1 MSSALP
7 NPALEVV
14 TAAALLEQSLPL
26 AEPCLITQVQDRAI
40 AQGVGAYLES
50 SHPRDTILTVIDG
63 AGQAQ
68 QISLEN
74 FQLSLDVNY
83 PCQIYLATPRR
94 PTLAALQELIDV
106 VAHLRDP
113 VQGCPWDLAQT
124 PDSLTPYVIEEA
136 YEVVDAIRQNNPQAI
151 AEELGDLLLQVILQ
165 SQLAQ
170 ETEQFTLEDVATGIT
185 NKLIRRHPH
194 VFADGKADTPEAVR
208 EQWDAIKAAEQGENE
223 TSNTLLSKKLG
234 RYARTL
240 PPLMAGL
247 KIGEKASASGLDWP
261 NISGAW
267 EKFYEE
273 LAEFQEALLQGD
285 IEQQQAELGDLLFT
299 VINLARWCHLHPV
312 MALQDSYAR
321 FIRRLEVIEGAIAQP
336 LEQYSLEELEDLWQQ
351 AKAQLRQTDP
361 NA

>member
-1 MSSALP
+1 M
-7 NPALEVV
+7 
-14 TAAALLEQSLPL
+14 
-26 AEPCLITQVQDRAI
+26 
-40 AQGVGAYLES
+40 
-50 SHPRDTILTVIDG
+50 
-63 AGQAQ
+63 
-68 QISLEN
+68 
-74 FQLSLDVNY
+74 
-83 PCQIYLATPRR
+83 YLAPTPS
-94 PTLAALQELIDV
+94 PILHALQELIDV

-113 VQGCPWDLAQT
+113 AQGCPWDLAQT
-124 PDSLTPYVIEEA
+124 PESLTPYVIEEA
-136 YEVVDAIRQNNPQAI
+136 YEVVDAIRQNDVEAI
-151 AEELGDLLLQVILQ
+151 AEELGDLLLQVVLQ
-165 SQLAQ
+165 SQIAQ
-170 ETEQFTLEDVATGIT
+170 EAQQFTLGDVATGIT

-194 VFADGKADTPEAVR
+194 VFADGEADTPEAVR
-208 EQWDAIKAAEQGENE
+208 QQWDAIKAEEQGETN
-223 TSNTLLSKKLG
+223 STLLSKKLG

-273 LAEFQEALLQGD
+273 LAEFQEALLKGD
-285 IEQQQAELGDLLFT
+285 VNQQQSELGDLLFA

-312 MALQDSYAR
+312 TALQDSYGR

-336 LEQYSLEELEDLWQQ
+336 LEQYSLEELDNFWQQ